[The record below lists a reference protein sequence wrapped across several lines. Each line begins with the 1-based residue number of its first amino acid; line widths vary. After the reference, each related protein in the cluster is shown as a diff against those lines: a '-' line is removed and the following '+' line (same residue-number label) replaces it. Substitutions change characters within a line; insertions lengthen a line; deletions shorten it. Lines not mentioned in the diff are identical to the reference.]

1 MSEHIA
7 QKISEKAGMPD
18 MVRLLSAMLNSSE
31 LSSLLLEV
39 HRQRSLRITPA
50 ALLQQYRNNR
60 FVQPAETDMVSL
72 LEKELQVLKL
82 LQAQHYLPLE
92 LSPVAQFGSCSVVG
106 TVNQNKII
114 SAGRNT
120 EVLADATNALALHIA
135 DIRQRNHTD
144 VISRYCTVQRH
155 LRAVHLP
162 QKGYSP
168 HFKIACMVAAGR
180 DTGNYAFELLCLRE
194 QLLNIHILLT
204 EVFNVQ
210 DLYVRMQPRAG
221 YTMGD
226 HFIKAQQQ
234 YLADLP
240 FEIQWNDAVAENNYY
255 KGLQFKVYIR
265 LQGSVAEIADGG
277 FVDWTQQLMG
287 NGKERC
293 LISGIG
299 LSLLH
304 TLQERQNA
312 I

>member
-7 QKISEKAGMPD
+7 QKISERTGVPD
-18 MVRLLSAMLNSSE
+18 MVQLLSAMLSSSE

-39 HRQRSLRITPA
+39 YRQRSLHITPA
-50 ALLQQYRNNR
+50 ALLQQYRNSR
-60 FVQPAETDMVSL
+60 FVQPAETDMVSS

-82 LQAQHYLPLE
+82 LQTQHYWPLE
-92 LSPVAQFGSCSVVG
+92 LSPVAPFGSCSVVG

-114 SAGRNT
+114 SAVRNT

-135 DIRQRNHTD
+135 DMRQRTNTD

-180 DTGNYAFELLCLRE
+180 DTGNYAFEQLCLRE
-194 QLLNIHILLT
+194 QLLNIHMLLT
-204 EVFNVQ
+204 EVFKVQ
-210 DLYVRMQPRAG
+210 ELYVIIQPRAG
-221 YTMGD
+221 YTTGD
-226 HFIKAQQQ
+226 HFMKVQQTS
-234 YLADLP
+234 LADLP
-240 FEIQWNDAVAENNYY
+240 FEIQWKDAVAENNYY

-265 LQGSVAEIADGG
+265 LENSVAEIADGG

-287 NGKERC
+287 NSKERC

-299 LSLLH
+299 ISLLH
-304 TLQERQNA
+304 TLQEK
-312 I
+312 